1 MREDTEDNAQHEGG
15 GGRHAPRPST
25 ALHDLRPF
33 LGQQQLEMIGAL
45 ARGEEGE
52 FFVAQMEEYAERV
65 RTMPKTYDQQDVA
78 DPIAYL
84 HYFLGNMDW
93 YITERDVDTDGAG
106 QVQAFG
112 TSNLGYGAGLGY
124 ISIPELLENGVE
136 LDLYFTPAPLS
147 TCKAAQR

>member
-1 MREDTEDNAQHEGG
+1 MREDTGDNAQHEGG

-25 ALHDLRPF
+25 VLHDLRPF
-33 LGQQQLEMIGAL
+33 LGQQQLEVIGAL
-45 ARGEEGE
+45 ARGEEGA
-52 FFVAQMEEYAERV
+52 FFVAKMQEYAERV
-65 RTMPKTYDQQDVA
+65 RTMPKTYDQENVA
-78 DPIAYL
+78 DPIGYL

-112 TSNLGYGAGLGY
+112 SANLGYGAELGY

-136 LDLYFTPAPLS
+136 LDLHFTPAPLS
-147 TCKAAQR
+147 TLKAAQR

>member
-1 MREDTEDNAQHEGG
+1 MREDTEDNTQHEGG

-25 ALHDLRPF
+25 ALRDLRPF
-33 LGQQQLEMIGAL
+33 LGQRQLEVIGAL
-45 ARGEEGE
+45 ARGEEGA
-52 FFVAQMEEYAERV
+52 FFVAQMQEYAERV

-78 DPIAYL
+78 DPIAHL

-112 TSNLGYGAGLGY
+112 SANLGYGAGLGY

-136 LDLYFTPAPLS
+136 LDLHFTPAPLS
-147 TCKAAQR
+147 TLTRAQR